1 MGCGASSEAPVVA
14 GVAGATARPLV
25 DPDNNGHGDAGDA
38 AVAYATGSTES
49 VQQALGQALLDGDV
63 ALIAA
68 LELDAEERERQPYV
82 GLSDGLTPLLW
93 ACAHSSHAVVCAL
106 LEARCDVTARSS
118 CRRTALMLSVCNTH
132 GNGRAAEQ
140 IVGEL
145 LGNPSVDVRATDSE
159 HYTAFMYA
167 CQHAKSTRV
176 VAALLEANLDI
187 NGVDLDD
194 SLCLTTDGSTAL
206 MLATGN
212 QNDRDATIL
221 KLLLGA
227 DRGDHAKQLQRCD
240 NYGCTALHRACM
252 YSPSAEHIKT
262 LLNASAD
269 PERLAYGGVTLL
281 MLAAQNRHADT
292 VLGAMLHQ
300 REGHP
305 HTGMDWTS
313 SVDRRSDHGWTALHF
328 ACHAQNPAAVELLV
342 TACCNTALTT
352 ETGQTALMLAA
363 QKEKGVETCRVLLE
377 WCDDELEAKDPDGN
391 TAKALAVAAGHVQ
404 TAELLAELEA
414 RAEHNRSA
422 TGASRGRPIRA
433 SPPPSD
439 PRASGLRADLGPDQ
453 NLTDD
458 EYDPNSG
465 GTIQESE
472 PEPEPEAAAPVTPDR
487 GRDGQRRAR
496 PRPNLEARPRAL
508 LGVWGAMTIQE
519 LRDAASAAG
528 GTHEAIERACDRSNL
543 EAVRE
548 ELIALL
554 MSIDSVNSAA
564 QQQQE
569 EGEEEEEEEEMS
581 EELRATLE
589 LSRVQEQLDRQQR
602 DLEEVQLAQA
612 IAESKAEDAAREL
625 AAQKQAAEKREEEM
639 AVEREAAEKREAER
653 SEAERRAAA
662 ERRDNAAEVRRV
674 AEQHAAE
681 QKKLEVTVSAEKDR
695 QVAEVRSR
703 LDNAF
708 ANLQKRRQ
716 EREAKDTAGAGGA
729 GNSSDPK
736 SPKQQ
741 QGAAEKLEAA
751 LAAMRARREAKQK
764 ATGKKVVLSREA
776 LQKEARRLFQTVD
789 KDRSGLLDAGEVK
802 QLAKKLKLELSE
814 EDAQI
819 AMEKMDADG
828 SGEVDFDEFF
838 GWYVESI

>member
-1 MGCGASSEAPVVA
+1 
-14 GVAGATARPLV
+14 
-25 DPDNNGHGDAGDA
+25 
-38 AVAYATGSTES
+38 
-49 VQQALGQALLDGDV
+49 
-63 ALIAA
+63 
-68 LELDAEERERQPYV
+68 
-82 GLSDGLTPLLW
+82 
-93 ACAHSSHAVVCAL
+93 
-106 LEARCDVTARSS
+106 
-118 CRRTALMLSVCNTH
+118 
-132 GNGRAAEQ
+132 
-140 IVGEL
+140 
-145 LGNPSVDVRATDSE
+145 
-159 HYTAFMYA
+159 
-167 CQHAKSTRV
+167 
-176 VAALLEANLDI
+176 
-187 NGVDLDD
+187 
-194 SLCLTTDGSTAL
+194 
-206 MLATGN
+206 
-212 QNDRDATIL
+212 
-221 KLLLGA
+221 
-227 DRGDHAKQLQRCD
+227 
-240 NYGCTALHRACM
+240 M

-269 PERLAYGGVTLL
+269 PERLAHGGVTLL

-422 TGASRGRPIRA
+422 TGASRGRPAR
-433 SPPPSD
+433 PPPSD
-439 PRASGLRADLGPDQ
+439 PRASGLRADLGSDQ

-465 GTIQESE
+465 GTIQERIFIQGESSKSVRDVLLRGEQNMLLSAELSEMSSSEMLLSAELSEMTVQDLRVRATAVGVTREAIDEVLYRRADKLSQSVGNPEERESDFKQDLIRLILAKNAEDRPPDSSFEKALDFFSRKKWGDAREMFRTALRQGDARVQLGQATPFVLTTRQARCHNGIGLCHSMEGDMEAAIASYDVALALDPSDERAQHNRSEAVRVLRESLAHVDRESE

-496 PRPNLEARPRAL
+496 PRPNLEARPRAP
-508 LGVWGAMTIQE
+508 LGVWGAMTIRE
-519 LRDAASAAG
+519 LRDAASVAG
-528 GTHEAIERACDRSNL
+528 ATHEAIERACNGSNQ

-554 MSIDSVNSAA
+554 MSIDSVNSAP
-564 QQQQE
+564 QQQ
-569 EGEEEEEEEEMS
+569 EEEEEEEMS

-716 EREAKDTAGAGGA
+716 EREAKDTAGAGG